1 MIEPARAQTTAKTRM
16 VVVGGVLVIIVSK
29 ELNKELMVDGYDD
42 GRIGFGTVGITIV
55 CIPRKY

>member
-42 GRIGFGTVGITIV
+42 GRMLLVTYLALA
-55 CIPRKY
+55 R

>member
-1 MIEPARAQTTAKTRM
+1 M
-16 VVVGGVLVIIVSK
+16 VSK